1 MKKKKQVRSYFL
13 YLFLTIWGINSCT
26 IREDDPVV
34 PSSQIVVEGYLF
46 AHKPVSIRLTESSPF
61 GVDST
66 IWVPNLQISLESSTG
81 KKMVLNYSGKG
92 EYVSKPTE
100 KVEGAGTSYT
110 LTFTYK
116 GKEVKAVTT
125 IPEKPKQLKA
135 SSSKM
140 IIPQEMID
148 GGNSNAI
155 GSGGVIGGGSGSNVG
170 TTLTLSWLNPESHY
184 YSVKI
189 VNTSVNPE
197 QIRVLPPGFLLDNL
211 VGQIPPNQRNWM
223 TLYSDQF
230 YAYGRHALILLRLNT
245 DYVALFDTENST
257 SLNLKTP
264 PSLISNGLG
273 IFTGVNSDTLYV
285 DILKK

>member
-1 MKKKKQVRSYFL
+1 MKKKQQIKSYIL

-26 IREDDPVV
+26 VREDDPV
-34 PSSQIVVEGYLF
+34 PTSQIVVEGYLF
-46 AHKPVSIRLTESSPF
+46 SHKPVSIRIMESSPF
-61 GVDST
+61 GVDSA
-66 IWVPNLQISLESSTG
+66 IGVPNLQVFLESSTG
-81 KKMVLNYSGKG
+81 KKIVLTYSGKG
-92 EYVSKPTE
+92 KYVSKPTE
-100 KVEGAGTSYT
+100 NIEGAGTRYT
-110 LTFTYK
+110 LTLTYK

-140 IIPQEMID
+140 IIPQEMIQ
-148 GGNSNAI
+148 GGNENAI
-155 GSGGVIGGGSGSNVG
+155 GIGSSTGGAKGPSLS
-170 TTLTLSWLNPESHY
+170 LSWLNPESNY

-197 QIRVLPPGFLLDNL
+197 PIRVLPPGFSVDNL

-230 YAYGRHALILLRLNT
+230 YTYGRHALILLRLNS
-245 DYVALFDTENST
+245 DYVALFNTENST
-257 SLNLKTP
+257 SLNIKTP
-264 PSLISNGLG
+264 PSLISNGFG

>member
-13 YLFLTIWGINSCT
+13 YLFFTIWGINSCT

-46 AHKPVSIRLTESSPF
+46 AHKPVSIRLMESSPF
-61 GVDST
+61 GLDSA

-81 KKMVLNYSGKG
+81 NKMVLSYSGKG
-92 EYVSKPTE
+92 EYVSKQTE

-116 GKEVKAVTT
+116 GKEVKAITT

-140 IIPQEMID
+140 IIPQEIIQ
-148 GGNSNAI
+148 GENENVIGI
-155 GSGGVIGGGSGSNVG
+155 GSSTGGSKGPS
-170 TTLTLSWLNPESHY
+170 LSLSWLNPESNY

-197 QIRVLPPGFLLDNL
+197 QIRILPPGFLLDNL